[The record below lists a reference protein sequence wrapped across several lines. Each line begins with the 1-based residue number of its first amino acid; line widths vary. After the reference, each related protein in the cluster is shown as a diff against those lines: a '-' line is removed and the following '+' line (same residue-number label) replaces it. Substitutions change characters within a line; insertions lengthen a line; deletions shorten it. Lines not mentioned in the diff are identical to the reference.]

1 LLRSTG
7 LSYSAPKVEATEG
20 GLVVERE
27 GRPVTGGASQEKQY
41 LERGR
46 LTVANGIALAAAA
59 MAPVIAVVL
68 NAPAAGPAAG
78 GALPLSFLLAFIACL
93 LVGNTVVQFARQL
106 PSSGSFYTYN
116 SNALGSAAGFFT
128 GWLFFIGY
136 AVLAPGLFTAVGA
149 FASDYV
155 SGTFGVGIP
164 WWIFSLFA
172 MAVVVGLSIRSIQ
185 ASARVDMTLLVIE
198 MIVFLI
204 LAIISIA
211 VAGDGNTVAVFSP
224 TSSPEGLS
232 GVGLGVVFGILSFVG
247 FDAAATLGEE
257 SRNPRRAV
265 PLAVG
270 GALISIGLFYVFM
283 MYALSAGYGLADP
296 ENLARFLDDPNPF
309 ATLADRNAP
318 WLGQV
323 ISIAAIL
330 GIFSCFV
337 AIHNT
342 TVRVIFSMGRDRL
355 LPPALGRVHPSW
367 FSPYTAIYAQTA
379 FTVIVGL
386 VVGAWLGPGAT
397 GAYGWLGTVG
407 TVAIVIVY
415 MLSNIALIRF
425 YSGRRE
431 RNTLLHVVVPVL
443 GVLALAY
450 PLWAVAQPGQDY
462 PFNLVPILVLL
473 WLLIGVAIYAYLRV
487 RDPQR
492 LDDAGA
498 VLVEEGEDPL
508 LLEQRQ

>member
-1 LLRSTG
+1 MAEQGSG
-7 LSYSAPKVEATEG
+7 SSG
-20 GLVVERE
+20 
-27 GRPVTGGASQEKQY
+27 GGAGGTQY

-78 GALPLSFLLAFIACL
+78 GALPLSFAIAFVACL

-116 SNALGSAAGFFT
+116 SNSLGSAAGFFT

-155 SGTFGVGIP
+155 GGTFGVGIP

-172 MAVVVGLSIRSIQ
+172 MALVVGLSVRSIQ
-185 ASARVDMTLLVIE
+185 ASVRVDMTLLVVE
-198 MIVFLI
+198 VIVFLI
-204 LAIISIA
+204 LGVISVA
-211 VAGDGNTVAVFSP
+211 VAGDGNTPAVFSP
-224 TSSPEGLS
+224 ASSPDGVS

-257 SRNPRRAV
+257 SRDPRRAV

-270 GALISIGLFYVFM
+270 GALVSIGLFYVFM

-296 ENLARFLDDPNPF
+296 QNLERFLNDPNPF
-309 ATLADRNAP
+309 ATLAERNAP

-379 FTVIVGL
+379 FTLVVGL
-386 VVGAWLGPGAT
+386 VVGVWLGPGAT
-397 GAYGWLGTVG
+397 GAYGWLGAVG

-415 MLSNIALIRF
+415 MLANVGLVRF
-425 YSGRRE
+425 YTGRPD
-431 RNTLLHVVVPVL
+431 RNALLHVVVPIL

-462 PFNLVPILVLL
+462 PFNLVPILVAA
-473 WLLIGVAIYAYLRV
+473 WALIGVLIYAYLRV
-487 RDPQR
+487 RDPGR
-492 LDDAGA
+492 LEAAGS
-498 VLVEEGEDPL
+498 VLAEEEDEPL
-508 LLEQRQ
+508 LAEERA

>member
-1 LLRSTG
+1 M
-7 LSYSAPKVEATEG
+7 EEG
-20 GLVVERE
+20 FVVERPE
-27 GRPVTGGASQEKQY
+27 MPGAGQVSQERQH

-116 SNALGSAAGFFT
+116 SNALGSGAGFFT

-155 SGTFGVGIP
+155 SGSFGVGVP

-172 MAVVVGLSIRSIQ
+172 MAAVLGLSIRSIQ
-185 ASARVDMTLLVIE
+185 ASARVDMTLLVVE
-198 MIVFLI
+198 VIVFLI
-204 LAIISIA
+204 LGVISVV
-211 VAGDGNTVAVFSP
+211 VAGDGNTPAVFSP
-224 TSSPEGLS
+224 ASSPDGVS

-296 ENLARFLDDPNPF
+296 QNLARFLEDPNPF

-355 LPPALGRVHPSW
+355 LPRLLGRVHPSW

-386 VVGAWLGPGAT
+386 AVGVWLGPGAT

-407 TVAIVIVY
+407 TVAIVVVY
-415 MLSNIALIRF
+415 MLSNVALVRF
-425 YSGRRE
+425 YASRPE
-431 RNTLLHVVVPVL
+431 RNVLLHVVVPIL
-443 GVLALAY
+443 GVVALAY

-462 PFNLVPILVLL
+462 PFNLVPILVLI
-473 WLLIGVAIYAYLRV
+473 WLIIGIAIYAYLRI

-492 LDDAGA
+492 LEASGA
-498 VLVEEGEDPL
+498 ILAEEEEDPL
-508 LLEQRQ
+508 STDQRR

>member
-1 LLRSTG
+1 M
-7 LSYSAPKVEATEG
+7 A
-20 GLVVERE
+20 ER
-27 GRPVTGGASQEKQY
+27 GAGSSGGGAGETQY

-78 GALPLSFLLAFIACL
+78 GALPLSFLIAFVACL

-116 SNALGSAAGFFT
+116 SNSLGGAAGFFT

-155 SGTFGVGIP
+155 GGTFGVGIP

-172 MAVVVGLSIRSIQ
+172 MTLVLGLSIRSIQ
-185 ASARVDMTLLVIE
+185 ASARVDMTLLVVE
-198 MIVFLI
+198 VIVFLI
-204 LAIISIA
+204 LGVISVA
-211 VAGDGNTVAVFSP
+211 VAGDGNTTAVFSP
-224 TSSPEGLS
+224 TSSPDGVS

-296 ENLARFLDDPNPF
+296 QNLQRFLNDPNPF
-309 ATLADRNAP
+309 ATLAERNAP

-386 VVGAWLGPGAT
+386 VVGVWLGPGAT
-397 GAYGWLGTVG
+397 GAYGWLGAVG
-407 TVAIVIVY
+407 TVAIVVVY
-415 MLSNIALIRF
+415 MLANVGLVRF
-425 YSGRRE
+425 YTGRPD
-431 RNTLLHVVVPVL
+431 RNALLHVVVPIL

-462 PFNLVPILVLL
+462 PFNLVPILVAGWALV
-473 WLLIGVAIYAYLRV
+473 GVLIYAYLRI
-487 RDPQR
+487 RDPRR
-492 LDDAGA
+492 LEEAGS
-498 VLVEEGEDPL
+498 VLAEEGEEPL
-508 LLEQRQ
+508 LTKERA

>member
-1 LLRSTG
+1 M
-7 LSYSAPKVEATEG
+7 A
-20 GLVVERE
+20 ER
-27 GRPVTGGASQEKQY
+27 GAGSSGGGAGETQY

-78 GALPLSFLLAFIACL
+78 GALPLSFLIAFVACL

-116 SNALGSAAGFFT
+116 SNSLGSAAGFFT

-155 SGTFGVGIP
+155 GGTFGVGIP

-172 MAVVVGLSIRSIQ
+172 MTLVLGLSIRSIQ
-185 ASARVDMTLLVIE
+185 ASARVDMTLLVVE
-198 MIVFLI
+198 VIVFLI
-204 LAIISIA
+204 LGVISVA
-211 VAGDGNTVAVFSP
+211 VAGDGNTTAVFSP
-224 TSSPEGLS
+224 ASSPDGVS

-296 ENLARFLDDPNPF
+296 QNLQRFLNDPNPF
-309 ATLADRNAP
+309 ATLAERNAP

-386 VVGAWLGPGAT
+386 VVGVWLGPGAT
-397 GAYGWLGTVG
+397 GAYGWLGAVG
-407 TVAIVIVY
+407 TVAIVVVY
-415 MLSNIALIRF
+415 MLANVGLVRF
-425 YSGRRE
+425 YTGRPD
-431 RNTLLHVVVPVL
+431 RNALLHVVVPIL

-462 PFNLVPILVLL
+462 PFNLVPILVAGWALV
-473 WLLIGVAIYAYLRV
+473 GVLIYAYLRI
-487 RDPQR
+487 RDPRR
-492 LDDAGA
+492 LEEAGS
-498 VLVEEGEDPL
+498 VLAEEGEEPL
-508 LLEQRQ
+508 LTKERA